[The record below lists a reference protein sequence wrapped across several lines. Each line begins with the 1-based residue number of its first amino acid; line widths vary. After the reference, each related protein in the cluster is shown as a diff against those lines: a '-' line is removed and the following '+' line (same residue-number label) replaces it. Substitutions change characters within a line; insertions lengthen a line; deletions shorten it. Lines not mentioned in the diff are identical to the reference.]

1 MGEPARYLYAVS
13 RGLPVSSLD
22 GVTGIGGAR
31 LEVVGVL
38 DLEATVS
45 TVDLDAFGE
54 EGLRANLEQ
63 LDWVEQTARAHDRVV
78 QACAAAAPTAPMRL
92 ATVCLDDESVRLRLE
107 EWYDDLA
114 HALDRIS
121 GRQEWSVKV
130 YAHARAGGE
139 GRSARAPEPAATGGG
154 AAYLRRKKAAAEER
168 MSAERVAAEAAA
180 SVDRALGALSVAARH
195 LRAQDPRLSGHPGT
209 MLLNG
214 AYLVDTVAAD
224 EFTAAVGKLVAAHPE
239 VSIACDGPWPPYSFA
254 TLEHR

>member
-13 RGLPVSSLD
+13 RGLPVAALD
-22 GVTGIGGAR
+22 GVTGIGGTR

-45 TVDLDAFGE
+45 TVDLDEFGE
-54 EGLRANLEQ
+54 EGLRANLER
-63 LDWVEQTARAHDRVV
+63 LDWVERTARAHDRVV
-78 QACAAAAPTAPMRL
+78 QACAAAAPSAPMRL

-107 EWYDDLA
+107 EWYDDLVR
-114 HALDRIS
+114 ALDRIS
-121 GRQEWSVKV
+121 GREEWSVKV

-139 GRSARAPEPAATGGG
+139 GRSARAPEPAAAGG
-154 AAYLRRKKAAAEER
+154 AAYLRRKRAAAEER
-168 MSAERVAAEAAA
+168 LTSERASAEAAA

-195 LRAQDPRLSGHPGT
+195 LRAQDPRLSGHEGT

-214 AYLVDTVAAD
+214 AYLVDAVAAD
-224 EFTAAVGKLVAAHPE
+224 AFTKAVGELVAAHPE

-254 TLEHR
+254 TLEHS

>member
-13 RGLPVSSLD
+13 RGLPVAALD

-45 TVDLDAFGE
+45 TVDLDEFGE
-54 EGLRANLEQ
+54 EGLRANLER
-63 LDWVEQTARAHDRVV
+63 LDWVERTARAHDRVV

-107 EWYDDLA
+107 EWYDDLVQ
-114 HALDRIS
+114 ALDRIS
-121 GRQEWSVKV
+121 GREEWSVKV

-139 GRSARAPEPAATGGG
+139 GRSARAPEPAAAGG

-168 MSAERVAAEAAA
+168 LTSERASAEAAA
-180 SVDRALGALSVAARH
+180 SVDHALGALSVAARH
-195 LRAQDPRLSGHPGT
+195 LRPQDPRLSGHEGT

-214 AYLVDTVAAD
+214 AYLVDSVAAD

-254 TLEHR
+254 TLEHP

>member
-13 RGLPVSSLD
+13 RGLPVSALD

-45 TVDLDAFGE
+45 TVDLDEFGE
-54 EGLRANLEQ
+54 EGLHAHLEQ
-63 LDWVEQTARAHDRVV
+63 LDWVERTARAHDRVV
-78 QACAAAAPTAPMRL
+78 HACAAAAPTAPMRL

-114 HALDRIS
+114 HALDRIA

-139 GRSARAPEPAATGGG
+139 GRSARAPEPAAAGG

-168 MSAERVAAEAAA
+168 LTSERASAEAAA
-180 SVDRALGALSVAARH
+180 SVDRALGALAVATRH
-195 LRAQDPRLSGHPGT
+195 LRAQDPRLSGHAGT

-214 AYLVDTVAAD
+214 AYLVDSVAAD
-224 EFTAAVGKLVAAHPE
+224 EFTAAVAKLVAAHPD

-254 TLEHR
+254 TLEQP